1 MKITMNYN
9 RKEYIKEKVNLL
21 RNFIAGGQY
30 KEIDNFFLMQK
41 KSDLKDIESEIINAA
56 YMFSFQSMSINRQ
69 VLHNEI
75 TKRHCAVLKNISLDT
90 QLKLFF
96 EMKDDFCLDHVN
108 CLKINSKKNTI
119 NKLKDNPSFQY
130 LLTNLFSVEKYQE
143 IDAIKDKTKIDWLN
157 TNFNTLTINY
167 VNGSVSGAFTL
178 NLFQKINKP
187 LNNIIFQFTQSKMQ
201 YLINNGYKLPTEQ
214 EVNCLKKEISES
226 IVNSSVYSHVTVKE
240 LDDLVKNETNEY
252 LIITNYFALQS
263 MKNNNENKVVK
274 RKI

>member
-1 MKITMNYN
+1 MNYN

-56 YMFSFQSMSINRQ
+56 YIFSFQSMSINRQ

-75 TKRHCAVLKNISLDT
+75 TKRHCALLKNISLDT

-108 CLKINSKKNTI
+108 CLKINGKQNTI
-119 NKLKDNPSFQY
+119 NQLKDNPSFQY

-143 IDAIKDKTKIDWLN
+143 IEAIKNKTKIDWLN

-178 NLFQKINKP
+178 NLGQKINKP
-187 LNNIIFQFTQSKMQ
+187 LNNIVFQFTQSKMQ
-201 YLINNGYKLPTEQ
+201 YLIDNGYQLPTEK
-214 EVNCLKKEISES
+214 EVNYLKKEISES

-240 LDDLVKNETNEY
+240 LDELVKNETNEY

-263 MKNNNENKVVK
+263 MRNNNENKNKVVK